1 MKSSFFPAAFFTLF
15 PILIMAQNVGIG
27 TANPQKL
34 LSVNGSVLI
43 DQENK
48 NTGALDS
55 ASLRFGTS
63 AMVGISSNQS
73 GAGVNM
79 NGLNFWTS
87 NTTRLTITSAGQVG
101 INNPA
106 PVYPL
111 DVAGTGT
118 FNFLYTNG
126 IYSYAAI
133 QSEYDLIA
141 NDDVYAG
148 GDGTI
153 MGKLGV
159 GGSFNSN
166 YALRVIGNGLFT
178 TNLGID
184 GTLRV
189 DGTATIGGKITNEGK
204 GLVLS
209 NSATT
214 LRAGFT
220 SGTFSLSLNPGQVLD
235 VTFCIPTFTGGNAN
249 VRPVISQF
257 VPGTGAINF
266 GAVNMIIHSVSTT
279 DVACGGGSSVK
290 VRFQNTSGSTA
301 NLGTNAILHLL
312 TLVTD

>member
-1 MKSSFFPAAFFTLF
+1 MKQGIFTATLSLAFSIFSS
-15 PILIMAQNVGIG
+15 AQNVGIG
-27 TANPQKL
+27 TVNPQKL

-55 ASLRFGTS
+55 ASLRFGTT

-73 GAGVNM
+73 GAGVNV
-79 NGLNFWTS
+79 NGLNFWTN
-87 NTTRLTITSAGQVG
+87 NTNRLTISSSGLVG
-101 INNPA
+101 INNTAPA
-106 PVYPL
+106 YPL
-111 DVAGTGT
+111 DVAGTGK
-118 FNFLYTNG
+118 FNFLYTSG
-126 IYSYAAI
+126 LYSYSTI
-133 QSEYDLIA
+133 QSEFDLIA
-141 NDDVYAG
+141 NDDIYAG

-220 SGTFSLSLNPGQVLD
+220 SGTFSLALNPGQVLD
-235 VTFCIPTFTGGNAN
+235 ITFCIPTFIGGNAN